1 MIQHRGSL
9 NNIFINN
16 ACKLKNEQG
25 KTQPH
30 FVLNLKKTCV
40 CFSEQKNN
48 ENIYLKKPVLIFVNK
63 PSFLLTILLID
74 FIRLT
79 RQKII
84 KNSCFIYKNTIKK
97 EEIISK
103 KESVFIKNT
112 ACFFTTTNVKTIK
125 K

>member
-25 KTQPH
+25 ETQLH
-30 FVLNLKKTCV
+30 FVLNLNKTCV
-40 CFSEQKNN
+40 YFSEQKNN
-48 ENIYLKKPVLIFVNK
+48 KNIYLKKPVLIFINK
-63 PSFLLTILLID
+63 PGFLLTVLLID
-74 FIRLT
+74 FIIFT
-79 RQKII
+79 RQKLLKTAVLYAKILL
-84 KNSCFIYKNTIKK
+84 KK
-97 EEIISK
+97 EQSISN

-112 ACFFTTTNVKTIK
+112 ACFFTITNVKTIK